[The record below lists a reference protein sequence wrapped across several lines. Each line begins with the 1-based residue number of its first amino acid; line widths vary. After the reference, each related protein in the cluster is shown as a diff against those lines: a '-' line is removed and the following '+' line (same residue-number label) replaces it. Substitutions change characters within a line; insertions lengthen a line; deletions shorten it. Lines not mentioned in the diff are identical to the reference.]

1 MKNGPSHST
10 VLLVCA
16 TAPFVKGASCCSGI
30 SLVPSTWLSSSL
42 SHFPVHPSFCGLPL
56 SFNHL
61 TSLSSVPTH
70 YFLYPCH
77 LFNILLFFFF
87 LILLTFLGAPF
98 LFLHSS
104 SPSVYKCPAQSSFIL
119 PLLRLYLLL
128 FVPWLCLF
136 LLPLPLFAFL
146 SNLLTRV
153 VMLRCALWSWWVG
166 RMVYRAAVRW

>member
-30 SLVPSTWLSSSL
+30 SLVPSTRLSSSL
-42 SHFPVHPSFCGLPL
+42 SHFPVHHSFCGLPL

-77 LFNILLFFFF
+77 LFNIFLFFF
-87 LILLTFLGAPF
+87 
-98 LFLHSS
+98 LFFSNFSGPHFSS
-104 SPSVYKCPAQSSFIL
+104 STPLLPRLASVRPTVLSSCLSFSFIFF
-119 PLLRLYLLL
+119 YLFPD
-128 FVPWLCLF
+128 FVCFYVPCLSLHF
-136 LLPLPLFAFL
+136 CPI
-146 SNLLTRV
+146 
-153 VMLRCALWSWWVG
+153 C
-166 RMVYRAAVRW
+166 

>member
-42 SHFPVHPSFCGLPL
+42 SHFPVHPSFCRLPL
-56 SFNHL
+56 SFNQL

-77 LFNILLFFFF
+77 LFNIFLRFFFF
-87 LILLTFLGAPF
+87 L
-98 LFLHSS
+98 LFFSHFSGPHFSS
-104 SPSVYKCPAQSSFIL
+104 ST
-119 PLLRLYLLL
+119 PLLQRVRPTVLSSRLSFSLVSFYLFPD
-128 FVPWLCLF
+128 FVCFSVPC
-136 LLPLPLFAFL
+136 LPLPF
-146 SNLLTRV
+146 
-153 VMLRCALWSWWVG
+153 CPIC
-166 RMVYRAAVRW
+166 